1 MFHPPPLSSLSVLLP
16 RVRRHRA
23 RHGPEESAAHHRREE
38 GLDQHPGAAS
48 QAPAP
53 ELPGPRLAS
62 QSSGRGPDRG
72 LLHQRLVGGKHQGNR
87 FSLFFKVCLKSVSQ
101 R

>member
-1 MFHPPPLSSLSVLLP
+1 MFHPSPLSSLSVLLS

-23 RHGPEESAAHHRREE
+23 CNGPKESAAHHRREE

-53 ELPGPRLAS
+53 ELPGPRLAG
-62 QSSGRGPDRG
+62 QSSGRGPDGR
-72 LLHQRLVGGKHQGNR
+72 LLHQRLVRGKHQGNH
-87 FSLFFKVCLKSVSQ
+87 FFVL
-101 R
+101 